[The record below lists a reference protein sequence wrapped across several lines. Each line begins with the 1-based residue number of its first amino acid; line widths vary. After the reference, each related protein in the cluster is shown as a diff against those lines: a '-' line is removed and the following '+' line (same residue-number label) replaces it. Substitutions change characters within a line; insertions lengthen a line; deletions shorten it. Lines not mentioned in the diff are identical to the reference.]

1 MESGIVYNIQRM
13 STKDGPGLRTTVFL
27 KGCPLHCLWCS
38 NPESQSFH
46 PQLLLFDN
54 LCRSCG
60 ACARVCP
67 HDAVI
72 KVGDV
77 YNRDRGLCRD
87 CGACVEVCPTKA
99 RVMSGSRMTVGDV
112 MAVVD
117 RDSLFYANSEGGVTF
132 GGGEPTAA
140 GDFLVAL
147 LQDCANKGYHTCVD
161 TCGVCLPDQFRK
173 VMALTDLFLFDCKH
187 MDPEEHRRLTGLD
200 NALVLENLRQ
210 VLESG
215 REVHIRVPLMPRL
228 NDSEEN
234 IRALSEFLR
243 RYGKTDVDVLPCHA
257 FGGSKYDALR
267 LPRPAMTAYPADE
280 LKKAL
285 ERFARHGLNVTIV

>member
-46 PQLLLFDN
+46 PQLLLFDC

-67 HDAVI
+67 HGAVVKI
-72 KVGDV
+72 GDV
-77 YNRDRGLCRD
+77 YNRDRVLCRD
-87 CGACVEVCPTKA
+87 CGACVEVCPTRA
-99 RVMSGSRMTVGDV
+99 RVMSGSRMTVEDV

-117 RDSLFYANSEGGVTF
+117 RDSLFYANSDGGVTF

-147 LQDCANKGYHTCVD
+147 LQDCADKGYHTCVD
-161 TCGVCLPDQFRK
+161 TCGVCLPEQFRK

-200 NALVLENLRQ
+200 NALVLENLQQ

-215 REVHIRVPLMPRL
+215 KKVHIRVPLMPDL

-234 IRALSEFLR
+234 IRALSEFLH

-257 FGGSKYDALR
+257 FGGSKYDALL
-267 LPRPAMTAYPADE
+267 LPRPAMTAYPAE
-280 LKKAL
+280 GLKKAL
-285 ERFARHGLNVTIV
+285 ERFARYGLNVTIV